1 MNQSKGLLM
10 ESKNDYPVKLT
21 KNCLYPWQFL
31 QVHAGGMMQCC
42 AVGNDT
48 DLGDFIIDHCEKL
61 ERGEAADVLNSP
73 GLQALRKGLLTG
85 NLRPMCRKCFFVD
98 DKLVSTDILRTRL
111 LQELKPRFPAGTD
124 LESLDLTRVHM
135 YKEMAISFTNK
146 CNLRCVYCI
155 QSTQA
160 NVNPYFKVDF
170 PEKYAESTLDFFA
183 QQGILQIRSCVE
195 GEPTIYKRWYE
206 VFSAFNKKYPHIS
219 LYMTTN
225 LCRHYTDDEIGL
237 LAQYAVLDVSCDTLD
252 PALYHKLRY
261 PGKIE
266 LVLENLERI
275 TSKAQALGIPG
286 PRISLHAVVSD
297 LTWPTLEKLADFALE
312 RGYLPFLGNYEERA
326 NSVACQQAICR
337 PLSAMPADAQV
348 AARDAILRI
357 RDKMRQ
363 HYEYWTDYIQGG
375 LLYNLDNAVLC
386 NYNRFEPYDN
396 NPLHGSFYAAFPS
409 GNETM
414 HFDVVYDYDHVAHN
428 GILFSSSAAP
438 MRLEGLQAGHMVVRE
453 VSLFSEGHCS
463 HKYGQTVLPGY
474 RRTVAIEN
482 GVFEYTPAFAPGVE
496 KVLLEAVEWW

>member
-1 MNQSKGLLM
+1 MSRCRGFSM
-10 ESKNDYPVKLT
+10 ENKEGSAVKLT

-48 DLGDFIIDHCEKL
+48 DLGDFIIDHCERL
-61 ERGEAADVLNSP
+61 ERGETADALNSP
-73 GLQALRKGLLTG
+73 GLQALRNGLLTG

-98 DKLVSTDILRTRL
+98 DKLVTTDFLRGRL
-111 LQELKPRFPAGTD
+111 LHEIKPRFPEGTD
-124 LESLDLTRVHM
+124 LDSLDLTQVHA

-160 NVNPYFKVDF
+160 NVNPYFKLDF

-183 QQGILQIRSCVE
+183 QQGIVEVRSCVE

-206 VFSAFNKKYPHIS
+206 VFSWFRKKYPHIA

-225 LCRHYTDDEIGL
+225 LCRRYTDDEIGL
-237 LAQYAVLDVSCDTLD
+237 LARYAVLDVSCDTLD

-266 LVLENLERI
+266 VVLENLERI
-275 TSKAQALGIPG
+275 RDKAQALGISG

-297 LTWPTLEKLADFALE
+297 LTWPTLEGLADFALE

-326 NSVACQQAICR
+326 NSVACQQRICR
-337 PLSAMPADAQV
+337 PLSAMPADEQN
-348 AARDAILRI
+348 AAREVILRI
-357 RDKMRQ
+357 RDKMRRC
-363 HYEYWTDYIQGG
+363 YENWADYIQGG
-375 LLYNLDNAVLC
+375 LLYNLDNAVLH
-386 NYNRFEPYDN
+386 NYNRFDPYDG
-396 NPLHGSFYAAFPS
+396 NPLHSSFYAAYPHGCES
-409 GNETM
+409 M
-414 HFDVVYDYDHVAHN
+414 HLDVVYDYDNIAHN
-428 GILFSSSAAP
+428 GILFTRSATP
-438 MRLEGLQAGHMVVRE
+438 LRLEGLSAEHMVVRE
-453 VSLFSEGHCS
+453 VSLFAEGRCS

-474 RRTVAIEN
+474 RRTVTVKN
-482 GVFEYTPAFAPGVE
+482 GIFEYTPPFAPDVE
-496 KVLLEAVEWW
+496 KVLLEVVEWW